1 VLVLKVLVVILV
13 AAGATG
19 GCLSAIGETFKG
31 DRWLQVQQ
39 VAAGA
44 IGWRAFREVPML
56 KVPTLKVLMR
66 EVSMREVPMR
76 KVPMLRVPTLKVL
89 MREVLMIERFHWHW
103 MWAL

>member
-31 DRWLQVQQ
+31 DRWLQVRQ

-66 EVSMREVPMR
+66 EVSMREAPMR
-76 KVPMLRVPTLKVL
+76 NVPTLKVL